1 MSERFKRQALDQW
14 RSLSLY
20 KKMYLFV
27 GAVGIIMGGCILLNL
42 KILNYSVDTLYGVMD
57 ANLSCYQFQAAFSRE
72 REQFEKAVR
81 DRSQKTMEEYEQ
93 ACRETRLKLELL
105 PFDYEEVGENRYA
118 LTWNLLNSYGA
129 YEKKRDQVAW
139 MNRGS
144 TDFIAS
150 LYEVYDM
157 QHYLET
163 YGSRLTQAVL
173 LEGNDDYAAQLPVLG
188 RLPYTLGGI
197 GVIVFASLI
206 LFVRFVTKKI
216 LVVMAQLSQASSRI
230 EKNEFDIPDVIWS
243 GKDELGQLVK
253 AFNKMKR
260 SMADYVKT
268 SEENR
273 QMELELHRQEMER
286 TQLEQRFS
294 MAQLQLLKSQLNPH
308 FLFNTLNMITRM
320 AQMEEAPVTEEM
332 LVAMSNLL
340 RYSLRTT
347 NPMAPLAEELKVVG
361 DYMYIQKMRFGSRVA
376 WEINCPEELKS
387 REVPV
392 FLFQPLVENAVIH
405 GLSVKEEGGTIW
417 IGIRQKENRME
428 ITIRDTGAGM
438 SEERLAQIRK
448 AMEDKGRG
456 LGIGLGNI
464 YRRIT
469 SYYENGTVVI
479 DSRAGEG
486 TAVRIGFDIKEEDG
500 RKKALCVDC

>member
-81 DRSQKTMEEYEQ
+81 DRSQNTMEEYEQ

-157 QHYLET
+157 QRYLET

-230 EKNEFDIPDVIWS
+230 EKNEFDTPDVIWT

-260 SMADYVKT
+260 SMADYVRT

-273 QMELELHRQEMER
+273 QMELELHRKEMER

-347 NPMAPLAEELKVVG
+347 NPMAPLAEELK
-361 DYMYIQKMRFGSRVA
+361 
-376 WEINCPEELKS
+376 S

-417 IGIRQKENRME
+417 IGIGQKGNRME

-486 TAVRIGFDIKEEDG
+486 TTVRIGFDIKEEDG
-500 RKKALCVDC
+500 RKKVICVDC